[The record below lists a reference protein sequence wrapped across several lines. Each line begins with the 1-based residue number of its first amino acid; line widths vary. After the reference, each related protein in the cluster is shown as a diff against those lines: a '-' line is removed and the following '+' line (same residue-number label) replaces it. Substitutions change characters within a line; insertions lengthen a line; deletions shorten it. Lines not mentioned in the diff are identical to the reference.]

1 MRKVLFAKYNR
12 TRKEEFQLKTCI
24 YEDDNGYHVE
34 KCALNSHAIDHI
46 CRFEEY
52 YKALNGKFGA
62 STLVKP
68 HILDN
73 KVIFD
78 YIDGI
83 SIDDYLKDYVSNIDV
98 LINEIQK
105 KIDQIFVFSK
115 DDLIDFYITDQ
126 FVQVFGNV
134 EIKSCKALKI
144 ANIDSNF
151 DNIIIKDNGLFCL
164 DYEWVF
170 DFPVPIEYIIYRALL
185 YFYNKYHVYFT
196 NNITQESFIS
206 RFGYLI
212 ETQKI
217 YWSMEDNF
225 QQYVQGINRSY
236 IYTNNYVKK
245 TIPLNDLINIQHE
258 LQCKIQFLNEM
269 IKQVELKENH
279 IKNLENIIN
288 AKESSLKIS
297 KQREEEFL
305 NEMTKQIELKENHI
319 KNLEDI
325 INVKESSIKQSVH
338 AIEQLE
344 LQNKFN
350 SQEKEHSILDLNN
363 QLAELKN
370 QLAVKSNT
378 INLIDT
384 KIKELLKADY
394 ISLLEENLDQR
405 INQLCNQFLQNESQK
420 NLYIDLTKE
429 QEKYIHELEHRI
441 YTIKKALKNPLW
453 GAKLLTK
460 KTLNKLNI
468 KIKNNKE

>member
-279 IKNLENIIN
+279 IKNLE
-288 AKESSLKIS
+288 
-297 KQREEEFL
+297 
-305 NEMTKQIELKENHI
+305 
-319 KNLEDI
+319 DI